1 MYDLQYKIYS
11 HAKRN
16 DISSVRYYQRK
27 LVNSKEGKLLAIRFV
42 TQDNRGK
49 VTAGVDGVS
58 KLEKVARIKL
68 LHKLHFDGKASKI
81 RRVYIPKAN
90 GKLRGH

>member
-1 MYDLQYKIYS
+1 MKWDTIAWKSVDLFVYDLQYKIYS

-42 TQDNRGK
+42 TQDNRN
-49 VTAGVDGVS
+49 V
-58 KLEKVARIKL
+58 LEK
-68 LHKLHFDGKASKI
+68 
-81 RRVYIPKAN
+81 
-90 GKLRGH
+90 